1 MDSLP
6 KKVSVIVATYN
17 RAEYLRLCLACL
29 AEQDYAGSWEVFV
42 ADDGSTDHTSAVVA
56 EEARRLN
63 VDVRLVWQED
73 NGFRKARILNQGAR
87 QAHGDLLVFLDSDCL
102 PALDLVSSY
111 ARHCRTD
118 SYYLGGVYKLSKD
131 FSEPA
136 LRVAQQIRTRRLLAE
151 AARSEN
157 QLPRQ
162 RRGVWMR
169 WVKSRLYV
177 ALAVRKPKIW
187 GGNFAVN
194 REVFEAVNG
203 FDENYVGWGQE
214 DSDLRNRL
222 VMGGYHAVCL
232 HTVARSYHLWHL
244 TDWTARVKP
253 DGERGNRRYYKRS
266 NVEVVCQKGQRKL

>member
-6 KKVSVIVATYN
+6 KKVSVIVTTYN

-29 AEQDYAGSWEVFV
+29 AEQTYASNWEVLV

-56 EEARRLN
+56 EEGRRLS
-63 VDVRLVWQED
+63 VDVQLVWQED
-73 NGFRKARILNQGAR
+73 KGFRKARILNEGAR

-102 PALDLVSSY
+102 PAFDLLSSY
-111 ARHCRTD
+111 ACHFRPG
-118 SYYLGGVYKLSKD
+118 SYYLGGVYKLNKD

-136 LRVAQQIRTRRLLAE
+136 LRAAQQMRIKQLLAE

-157 QLPRQ
+157 LLPRQ
-162 RRGVWMR
+162 RRRVWTR

-222 VMGGYHAVCL
+222 VMGGYQAVCL
-232 HTVARSYHLWHL
+232 HTVARSYHLWHPA
-244 TDWTARVKP
+244 DWTPRVKP

-266 NVEVVCQKGQRKL
+266 NVEVICHNGQRKL